1 MKTKPGK
8 ANTAL
13 MEIRRKKMLITGCTG
28 SIGREVAMAM
38 ALPGVAMCLCFR
50 EQEERALELKSML
63 SDICEAHLIRS
74 DLSLAGAP
82 EKTVEECCERMGG
95 MDLLVHCAAILEKT
109 PFGTVTPDQW
119 ERILNTNL
127 RASFFLAQAAGMRMQ
142 AEAGGGSMVFIS
154 DVAARRPYGGYLP
167 YSISKAG
174 IDSLVTGLARSL
186 APKVTANAIAPYA
199 VAKHAGMTD
208 AEWDEILDRTPMR
221 RATDASEI
229 ASIVKAVAQS
239 ETITG
244 QVIAVDGGRLLR

>member
-1 MKTKPGK
+1 
-8 ANTAL
+8 

-28 SIGREVAMAM
+28 SIGRAVAMAM
-38 ALPGVAMCLCFR
+38 ALPGVAMCLCFK

-74 DLSLAGAP
+74 NLSLVGAP
-82 EKTVEECCERMGG
+82 EKTVEESCEKMGG

-109 PFGTVTPDQW
+109 PLGTVTPDQW

-127 RASFFLAQAAGMRMQ
+127 RASFFLAQAAGMKMQ
-142 AEAGGGSMVFIS
+142 AQAGGGSMVFIS

-186 APKVTANAIAPYA
+186 APKVAANAIAPYA
-199 VAKHAGMTD
+199 VSKHAGMTD
-208 AEWDEILDRTPMR
+208 AEWDEIIDRTPMR

-229 ASIVKAVAQS
+229 ASIVKAIAQS
-239 ETITG
+239 ETMTG